1 MSTYSRSAGISGP
14 RPRIGRLTDGHRSDF
29 PQTAGHGG
37 HSDRVLAALA
47 DEAEPRHR
55 LRQTGLSYSIGAD
68 SMRIGRWQKRL
79 GSCRTKL
86 RR

>member
-1 MSTYSRSAGISGP
+1 MSSI
-14 RPRIGRLTDGHRSDF
+14 DG
-29 PQTAGHGG
+29 QTP
-37 HSDRVLAALA
+37 AALA
-47 DEAEPRHR
+47 AKNATGTVPIVAVSLTHPVELGLVGSLARSGGNV
-55 LRQTGLSYSIGAD
+55 TGLSYSIGAD